1 MKLITF
7 EDIQKLNIDPS
18 LCVEWVSEM
27 IKNKKSSILP
37 AKISMHPSEGAF
49 CNIMPCMIP
58 NLTTSTLFGGVKIVN
73 RYPNRIPSLD
83 SKLLL
88 LDMNT
93 GDFLALMD
101 ANWSTAMRTGA
112 VATHSINLFAK
123 KDFEKISILGLGNTA
138 RATLLCLLSVFPER
152 HFIIKL
158 LKYKEQETLFLE
170 RFKEYPNLH
179 FEYVDNYR
187 SLALGSDVI
196 ISCATYFEN
205 DICSDECFEEGVLV
219 VPIHTRGF
227 TNCDLFF
234 NKVYADDYN
243 HVCHFKNFN
252 KFNSFGEV
260 CDVVNFN
267 AIGRENNQER
277 ILVYNIGLA
286 IHDINF
292 AAHIYQLMKDNDK
305 LLNLDML
312 DPKEK
317 FWI

>member
-7 EDIQKLNIDPS
+7 EDIQKLNIDPM
-18 LCVEWVSEM
+18 LCFEWVSEM
-27 IKNKKSSILP
+27 IKNKKSSNLP
-37 AKISMHPSEGAF
+37 AKISLHPFEGAF

-58 NLTTSTLFGGVKIVN
+58 NLSTSTLLGGVKIVN

-88 LDMNT
+88 VDMNS

-101 ANWSTAMRTGA
+101 ANWITAMRTGA
-112 VATHSINLFAK
+112 VAAHSIKLFAK
-123 KDFEKISILGLGNTA
+123 KQFENIAIIGLGNTA
-138 RATLLCLLSVFPER
+138 RATLLCLTSAFPEK
-152 HFIIKL
+152 HFTIKL
-158 LKYKEQETLFLE
+158 LKYKEQEKLFFE
-170 RFKEYPNLH
+170 RFKKYSNLR
-179 FEYVDNYR
+179 FEYIDNYS
-187 SLALGSDVI
+187 SLAIGSDVI

-205 DICSDECFEEGVLV
+205 DICPDEYFDEGVLV
-219 VPIHTRGF
+219 IPIHTRGF

-234 NKVYADDYN
+234 NKVYADDYG

-252 KFNSFGEV
+252 KFKSFAEV
-260 CDVVNFN
+260 CDVVNYN
-267 AIGRENNQER
+267 AIGRENNRER
-277 ILVYNIGLA
+277 ILIYNIGLA

-292 AAHIYQLMKDNDK
+292 AAHIYQLIKDDDK
-305 LLNLDML
+305 LLELDML